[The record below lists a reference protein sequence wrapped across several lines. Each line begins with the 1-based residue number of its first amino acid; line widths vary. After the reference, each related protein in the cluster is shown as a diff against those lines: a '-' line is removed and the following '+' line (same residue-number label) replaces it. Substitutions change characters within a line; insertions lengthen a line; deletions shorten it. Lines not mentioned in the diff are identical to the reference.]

1 MKYGFQVY
9 QMQVENHRF
18 WVAESKALKGCVG
31 QGDTVIEAVQE
42 LEINEDEWIEMAK
55 ELNVEVPEPS
65 VESLDAYSGKFVV
78 RVSPVIH
85 KEASECAKQQGIS
98 LNQYVN
104 NAILTANVSNITTGL
119 IDRKLNELVK
129 EVRSMKTSGYRS
141 ANMVCEDMFEYK
153 TEK

>member
-1 MKYGFQVY
+1 MWKF
-9 QMQVENHRF
+9 
-18 WVAESKALKGCVG
+18 
-31 QGDTVIEAVQE
+31 
-42 LEINEDEWIEMAK
+42 
-55 ELNVEVPEPS
+55 PEPS